1 MSTRIRRKVFG
12 EGNPVVTVLLYA
24 LAALLALICIFPIYY
39 VLVMSVTDAKY
50 ALSGSIYLLPR
61 NPNLNAY
68 KAIVTNAKMWRAYGN
83 TIFYTVTNTVLMLV
97 TSVPLAY
104 ALSYKDLIGKKFLTT
119 YLLIPMYVSGG
130 MVPYFLVV
138 MRLGLYESPLSMIF
152 PSCYSIWYSILIRS
166 YFRTVPEALSDAAKI
181 DGAGTFQVLR
191 NVFIPLSKPILAV
204 ISMYT
209 IMANWNMWFD
219 AMLFLPHDK
228 WHPLQLVLR
237 RMLVEQKTT
246 VANVLEA
253 KEQAMRGMSNAQL
266 KYAVVIF
273 ASLPVICTYPYFQR
287 YFIKGMVIGSLKE

>member
-1 MSTRIRRKVFG
+1 
-12 EGNPVVTVLLYA
+12 
-24 LAALLALICIFPIYY
+24 
-39 VLVMSVTDAKY
+39 
-50 ALSGSIYLLPR
+50 
-61 NPNLNAY
+61 
-68 KAIVTNAKMWRAYGN
+68 
-83 TIFYTVTNTVLMLV
+83 
-97 TSVPLAY
+97 
-104 ALSYKDLIGKKFLTT
+104 
-119 YLLIPMYVSGG
+119 MYVSGG

-138 MRLGLYESPLSMIF
+138 MRLGLYDSPLSMIF